1 MKQAQVKISFDT
13 NSLLSILAEILQCS
27 RRERDILLPIK
38 ATEIRKDTGVELVY
52 RHQFDSI
59 YSSPTETQIL
69 IPAQISDDGVYNISI
84 FSNQTSQ
91 NKTDQI
97 RLVKSSLITAFTKLE
112 ILAQYNKGQ
121 TFITVI
127 DPGIFL
133 SKQLVTS
140 IPTVLIKLIA
150 DYFASALQVITL
162 HHQAT
167 TPILPVLKERTE
179 FDNVDNSLLGTQNDA
194 ETSDFCKD

>member
-38 ATEIRKDTGVELVY
+38 ATEIRKDTGVEIVY

-59 YSSPTETQIL
+59 YSSPIETQIL

-91 NKTDQI
+91 NKIDQI

-133 SKQLVTS
+133 SKLLVTS

-150 DYFASALQVITL
+150 DYFASALQVITF

-167 TPILPVLKERTE
+167 TSILPVLKERTE
-179 FDNVDNSLLGTQNDA
+179 FDIVDNSLLGTQNDV

>member
-38 ATEIRKDTGVELVY
+38 TTEIRKDTCVEIVY

-59 YSSPTETQIL
+59 YSSPIETQIL
-69 IPAQISDDGVYNISI
+69 IPAQINDDGVYNISI

-97 RLVKSSLITAFTKLE
+97 RLVKSSLLTAFTKLE

-133 SKQLVTS
+133 SKLLVTS
-140 IPTVLIKLIA
+140 LPTVLIKLIA
-150 DYFASALQVITL
+150 DYFAPALQLITL

-167 TPILPVLKERTE
+167 TPILPALKERTE
-179 FDNVDNSLLGTQNDA
+179 FDNVDNSL
-194 ETSDFCKD
+194 

>member
-1 MKQAQVKISFDT
+1 M
-13 NSLLSILAEILQCS
+13 
-27 RRERDILLPIK
+27 
-38 ATEIRKDTGVELVY
+38 G
-52 RHQFDSI
+52 
-59 YSSPTETQIL
+59 
-69 IPAQISDDGVYNISI
+69 
-84 FSNQTSQ
+84 
-91 NKTDQI
+91 
-97 RLVKSSLITAFTKLE
+97 SLITAFTKLE

-133 SKQLVTS
+133 SKLLVTS

-194 ETSDFCKD
+194 ETSDLCKD

>member
-1 MKQAQVKISFDT
+1 MKQSQVKISFDT
-13 NSLLSILAEILQCS
+13 NSLLSILAEILECS

-38 ATEIRKDTGVELVY
+38 ATEIRKDTGVEIVY

-59 YSSPTETQIL
+59 YSSPIETQIL

-91 NKTDQI
+91 NKIDQI

-133 SKQLVTS
+133 SKLLVTS

-150 DYFASALQVITL
+150 DYFASALHVITL

-167 TPILPVLKERTE
+167 TPILPLLKERTE
-179 FDNVDNSLLGTQNDA
+179 FDNVDNSLLGTQNEV